1 MSKNPKVVD
10 AQKKLDAARAGEGI
24 PKGQTKEQAAA
35 YWSKKLRIA
44 KKNAKKSPKEE
55 CPEGQFLNQ
64 DNKCVKDPRLIHKRD
79 TKGGGT
85 VATCQKGQ
93 TQVGTTVDPDTGR
106 KTPICDVDP
115 KAAKKKSKY
124 SKGAKGRDP
133 KVGRELMK
141 KMKAAAPK
149 GNWKKL
155 KYSHPARVAYRAWYK
170 GEPIPGQATAGEQ
183 APIDNKQL
191 AKWVS
196 WVKEDSTG
204 KRTNMIIKI
213 AKNPS
218 NPNRN
223 KALAILK
230 ALSG

>member
-1 MSKNPKVVD
+1 MGASDPEAGRQADPSDAANMSKEDEARGD
-10 AQKKLDAARAGEGI
+10 AV
-24 PKGQTKEQAAA
+24 
-35 YWSKKLRIA
+35 A
-44 KKNAKKSPKEE
+44 KKCPSGEVSPKFSNGKWNF
-55 CPEGQFLNQ
+55 P
-64 DNKCVKDPRLIHKRD
+64 CVPARD
-79 TKGGGT
+79 RSK
-85 VATCQKGQ
+85 
-93 TQVGTTVDPDTGR
+93 
-106 KTPICDVDP
+106 
-115 KAAKKKSKY
+115 KKKSKY

-191 AKWVS
+191 AKLVS
-196 WVKEDSTG
+196 WVKEDPTG
-204 KRTNMIIKI
+204 KRTNMVIKI
-213 AKNPS
+213 AKSPS

-223 KALAILK
+223 KAMAILK

>member
-1 MSKNPKVVD
+1 VKKAKANQAKVKPGDSGYADPV
-10 AQKKLDAARAGEGI
+10 AMARAGY
-24 PKGQTKEQAAA
+24 T
-35 YWSKKLRIA
+35 SL
-44 KKNAKKSPKEE
+44 
-55 CPEGQFLNQ
+55 
-64 DNKCVKDPRLIHKRD
+64 
-79 TKGGGT
+79 GGT
-85 VATCQKGQ
+85 SLGEKHREQNLAATASS
-93 TQVGTTVDPDTGR
+93 TE
-106 KTPICDVDP
+106 
-115 KAAKKKSKY
+115 AKKKSKY
-124 SKGAKGRDP
+124 SKGVKGRDP

-155 KYSHPARVAYRAWYK
+155 KYSHPTRVAYRAWYK

-191 AKWVS
+191 AKLVS
-196 WVKEDSTG
+196 WVKEDPTG
-204 KRTNMIIKI
+204 KRTNMVIKI
-213 AKNPS
+213 AKSPS